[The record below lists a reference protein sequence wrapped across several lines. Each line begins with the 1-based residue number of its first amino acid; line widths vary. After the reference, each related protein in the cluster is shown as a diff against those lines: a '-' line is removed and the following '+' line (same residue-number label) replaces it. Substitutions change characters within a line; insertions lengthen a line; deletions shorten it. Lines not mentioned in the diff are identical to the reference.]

1 MKFVA
6 VSCVAGWL
14 LAGCALTDSVVED
27 TSRDIAKD
35 VVNATVQQNFP
46 GANSALFTDCIIDNA
61 SVSEIFTL
69 AQSAVL
75 GTGETA
81 ASLVLEIAARP
92 ATTQCIAAGAL
103 ASVLG

>member
-1 MKFVA
+1 MKPIVA
-6 VSCVAGWL
+6 TLVAGWVL
-14 LAGCALTDSVVED
+14 TGCALTESVVED

-35 VVNATVQQNFP
+35 VVNTTVQQRFP
-46 GANSALFTDCIIDNA
+46 GANTAQFTDCIIDNA
-61 SVSEIFTL
+61 SVDEIFTL

-81 ASLVLEIAARP
+81 ASLVIEIAARP